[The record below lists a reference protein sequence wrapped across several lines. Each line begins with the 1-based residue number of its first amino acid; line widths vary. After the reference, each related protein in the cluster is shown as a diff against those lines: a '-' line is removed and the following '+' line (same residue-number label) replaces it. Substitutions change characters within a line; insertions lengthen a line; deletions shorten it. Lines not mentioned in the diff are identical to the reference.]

1 MAHMPIAN
9 FKGEIPRLE
18 PRTLPPTFGARAI
31 NTSFENGILKPLRGT
46 AVAQTFPA
54 DVTSFYNLDGT
65 WLGWS
70 GIVDVARAPVAEN
83 RIYYTGD
90 GVPKVRDGVTVYN
103 LALPAPTTP
112 PTVTNLATPDPQFER
127 DALYAYTFVTSL
139 GEESQP
145 SPLSSLITTSNGV
158 TVRVSGFAAP
168 VAGRGVTHLRIYRSE
183 TSASGVTSLFFV
195 AEIAVGTV
203 QYDHSIAT
211 TPLQEVIPSID
222 YDPPPDDMAGLV
234 SMPNGMM
241 AAFSGKDVLFCEPYI
256 PHAWPIKYIMT
267 VDYPVVGLA
276 AFGSNLAIL
285 TAGTPYLMQGTHPD
299 NMVADKVE
307 KAMPCVSRR
316 GIVDI
321 GYAAL
326 YPSPDGLVMISASDA
341 KVVTKGLFTREQWQA
356 LVPSSI
362 IAERFKGKYVFLRV
376 TDADLVYVGGT
387 HTGFAPGPGR
397 LDLFGSGPILAGDP
411 SAYLEISG
419 GTPDSAFGEQRLG
432 MLDFD
437 GEEAFFVQTN
447 IETPRAMLSDE
458 ADANLYLLR
467 DDSRTVV
474 EWETPAAGRSLMT
487 WRSKLFSSFV
497 PVTYGA
503 VFVRT
508 ERPLITGDVF
518 NVRVY
523 ANGTLIH
530 TVTRSNQIERLPGGI
545 MAEEW
550 DVEIEADVGVV
561 TFQMASSIDEL
572 MQVPA

>member
-1 MAHMPIAN
+1 MAHIPLAT

-18 PRTLPPTFGARAI
+18 VRTLPPNFAARAV
-31 NTSFENGILKPLRGT
+31 NTSFENGTVKPLRGT
-46 AVAQTFPA
+46 TVAQTFVS
-54 DVTSFYNLDGT
+54 DVSSFYNLDGT
-65 WLGWS
+65 WLGWT
-70 GIVDVARAPVAEN
+70 GIVDVARAPIAQD

-90 GVPKVRDGVTVYN
+90 GVPKVRDGSTVYN

-112 PTVTNLATPDPQFER
+112 PTVTNLSTPDPQFER
-127 DALYAYTFVTSL
+127 DVLYAYTYVTSL

-158 TVRVSGFAAP
+158 TVRVSSFAAP
-168 VAGRGVTHLRIYRSE
+168 VAGRGVTHIRIYRSE
-183 TSASGVTSLFFV
+183 TSATGTTSLFFV
-195 AEIAVGTV
+195 AEITAATV
-203 QYDHSIAT
+203 QYDHDIEA

-256 PHAWPIKYIMT
+256 PHAWPIKYILT
-267 VDYPVVGLA
+267 VDYPVIGLA

-285 TAGTPYLMQGTHPD
+285 TAGTPYLMQGTHPE
-299 NMVADKVE
+299 NMVSDKVE

-326 YPSPDGLVMISASDA
+326 YPSPDGLVMITPTDA
-341 KVVTKGLFTREQWQA
+341 KVMTKGLFTREQWQA

-376 TDADLVYVGGT
+376 TDADLSYLGGPPA
-387 HTGFAPGPGR
+387 GFAAPDR
-397 LDLFGSGPILAGDP
+397 IDLFGSGPTLAGDP
-411 SAYLEISG
+411 DEYLTLFG

-432 MLDFD
+432 MLDFED
-437 GEEAFFVQTN
+437 GDAFFVQTD

-458 ADANLYLLR
+458 ASANLYLLR
-467 DDSRTVV
+467 SDSRTVV
-474 EWETPAAGRSLMT
+474 EWESESAVRATMT

-503 VFVRT
+503 VFIRT
-508 ERPLITGDVF
+508 ERPMITGDVL
-518 NVRVY
+518 NVRIY
-523 ANGTLIH
+523 ADGALVH
-530 TVTRSNQIERLPGGI
+530 TVTRSNQIERLPGGL
-545 MAEEW
+545 MAQEW
-550 DVEIEADVGVV
+550 DIELESNMGIV
-561 TFQMASSIDEL
+561 TFQMASSVDEL
-572 MQVPA
+572 MQVPQ